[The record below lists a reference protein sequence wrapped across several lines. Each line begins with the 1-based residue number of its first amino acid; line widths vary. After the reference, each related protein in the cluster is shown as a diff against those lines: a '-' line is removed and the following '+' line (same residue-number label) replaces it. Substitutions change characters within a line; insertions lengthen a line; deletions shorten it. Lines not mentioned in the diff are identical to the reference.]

1 MSSDAKQQA
10 QDLHEQAHALDGAD
24 DDEALRLYHE
34 ALQLDP
40 ARPSTLYN
48 LGLIHKYR
56 GEWVE
61 SREFNRRSVELQPD
75 GEAANWNLAIAATAL
90 CDWATARAAWQRLG
104 IKVAEGDGPIDDDFG
119 TAPVRLNPDT
129 HGEVVW
135 GKRIDPVRV
144 LIMNIPF
151 PASGFRLGDIVLHD
165 GAPTGTRTSGG
176 REYDV
181 FNVLELHAPS
191 RMATFE
197 LDVEVGSPD
206 AIEALDEMASG
217 AHVYVEDWTSTV
229 RMLCKACS
237 EGTPH
242 EHHDE
247 DGGRDDSWAERRTL
261 GAAAED
267 EATLR
272 ATLALWDAPGR
283 RVIGL
288 ALALSPSTSN

>member
-1 MSSDAKQQA
+1 MSVDARQRA
-10 QDLHEQAHALDGAD
+10 ESLHEQAHALDGAD
-24 DDEALRLYHE
+24 EDEALRLYHQ

-56 GEWVE
+56 GEWAE
-61 SREFNRRSVELQPD
+61 SREFNRRAIELRPD
-75 GEAANWNLAIAATAL
+75 DEATNWNLAIAATAL
-90 CDWATARAAWQRLG
+90 CDWDTARATWQRLG
-104 IKVAEGDGPIDDDFG
+104 IQVADGDGPIDDDFG
-119 TAPVRLNPDT
+119 TTPVRLNPDT
-129 HGEVVW
+129 EGEVVW

-144 LIMNIPF
+144 QIMNIPF
-151 PASGFRLGDIVLHD
+151 PSSGFRLGDIVLHD

-176 REYDV
+176 RDYDV
-181 FNVLELHAPS
+181 FNVLELHTPS
-191 RMATFE
+191 RFATFE
-197 LDVEVGSPD
+197 LDVEIESPD
-206 AIEALDEMASG
+206 AVESLDEVASG
-217 AHVYVEDWTSTV
+217 ARVYVEDWTSAV

-247 DGGRDDSWAERRTL
+247 QGGRDDRWVVRRTL

-272 ATLALWDAPGR
+272 ATLARWNGPGR

-288 ALALSPSTSN
+288 ELVLSPPTAN